1 MILGL
6 PMHILKLNAID
17 STNMYLKELMLSKT
31 LDDFTVV
38 VTDKQL
44 KGKGQMGAKWQSEM
58 GKNLTFSILKK
69 IKNIAVDNQFLLNI
83 CVSMAV
89 FNSLKNM
96 SVPNLSVKWP
106 NDILSGSSKICGI
119 LIENVLLGNQIQES
133 VIGIGLNVNQLSF
146 NNLTNV
152 SSLKLLL
159 GKTFALDELL
169 HDIIKNLE
177 MVFLSIEN
185 KNDSFLWRAYEN
197 VLFRKDKP
205 STFKDGKG
213 KFFMGFI
220 RRVSPQGRLVVELE
234 GAVMKEFDLKEIK
247 LLY

>member
-44 KGKGQMGAKWQSEM
+44 KGKGQMGAKWQSEAS
-58 GKNLTFSILKK
+58 KNLTFSVLKK
-69 IKNIAVDNQFLLNI
+69 IKNIVVDNQFLLNI

-89 FNSLKNM
+89 FNSLKSI

-159 GKTFALDELL
+159 GKTFSLEELL
-169 HDIIKNLE
+169 LDIVKNLE
-177 MVFLSIEN
+177 IVFLSIEN
-185 KNDSFLWRAYEN
+185 ENDSLLWRTYEN

-234 GAVMKEFDLKEIK
+234 DAVMKEFDLKKIK